1 MIKKEKIFLFIKK
14 VILLFLRKSDIGGY
28 EMSKKKSTSKGK
40 RDSYVFDTEWV
51 NLILEARAIGLT
63 TKEVKKY
70 IQTVKQSQK
79 KRH

>member
-1 MIKKEKIFLFIKK
+1 
-14 VILLFLRKSDIGGY
+14 
-28 EMSKKKSTSKGK
+28 MSKKKSTSKGK